1 MPFLDKHIN
10 SADWHRREA
19 SLQAFGSILEG
30 PSPGALASYM
40 SQVIDVVIQK
50 MSDPSVAVKD
60 TAAWTIGRICE
71 FHTPSILP
79 QHWQLLMRP
88 PPPDNPGAE
97 GEGVLLAGLKDDPRV
112 AANVCWAL
120 HNLAEQ
126 LEDSRN
132 NDTNPLSPLFI
143 TIARALLQAS
153 ERGDAS
159 ENNLRC
165 SAYEALNTT
174 LQNAA
179 ADTKSNVEQL
189 LPVILKRLQDT
200 FAMQIVSN
208 DDREQQ
214 NELQG
219 LLCGTLQVI
228 IQKLGPAAVPFAD
241 QLMQL
246 FLQLCSNKNSSLQEE
261 VLMGIGAV
269 AVATEGAFEMYMP
282 HFRPFLSLGLSNYEE
297 HQVCAVAIGVVGD
310 ICRALEVKVLPYC
323 DEIVQL
329 LLRNLQNPNLNR
341 NVKPPILS
349 CFGDIALAVG
359 GNFEKYMQITMTML
373 VQASSATIDVDNP
386 DMVEYL
392 NQLREGIFEAYTGV
406 VQGLRADDKAIAFE
420 PYVIG
425 ALDLIRQ
432 VAEGIPQGVA
442 TDEVIRAAA
451 GMVGDLGSALGNR
464 GVKNVARQAPHRE
477 YLKALLKE
485 AKNSTND
492 STKQVGQWAYQA
504 IFAST

>member
-1 MPFLDKHIN
+1 MEEAEEARAAGREPERKSHNFIAQGLAHLVPLLLEAMCKQEEDTDDETWNMAMAASTSLAKIAATAGDAIVPFVMPFLDKHIN

-269 AVATEGAFEMYMP
+269 AVGT
-282 HFRPFLSLGLSNYEE
+282 RR
-297 HQVCAVAIGVVGD
+297 AVARLAPPLSRTALLPALFG
-310 ICRALEVKVLPYC
+310 RAVCGCALWPRFVA
-323 DEIVQL
+323 
-329 LLRNLQNPNLNR
+329 
-341 NVKPPILS
+341 
-349 CFGDIALAVG
+349 ALA
-359 GNFEKYMQITMTML
+359 
-373 VQASSATIDVDNP
+373 ACSARPVRSKLYPTATC
-386 DMVEYL
+386 
-392 NQLREGIFEAYTGV
+392 G
-406 VQGLRADDKAIAFE
+406 AD
-420 PYVIG
+420 
-425 ALDLIRQ
+425 
-432 VAEGIPQGVA
+432 
-442 TDEVIRAAA
+442 
-451 GMVGDLGSALGNR
+451 
-464 GVKNVARQAPHRE
+464 
-477 YLKALLKE
+477 
-485 AKNSTND
+485 
-492 STKQVGQWAYQA
+492 
-504 IFAST
+504 